1 MKAKN
6 SIMAGSANGFSFK
19 PREANKSYFK
29 HTYRVLHSEPWL
41 PDWGLKSLLKFQPQA
56 RSFTYL
62 LIVSADLYQLSSTV
76 WKKQYKKGTNMNYRG
91 THLFCAPLVNIDP
104 LFLMKICLDK
114 DILLS

>member
-62 LIVSADLYQLSSTV
+62 LIVSADLYQLTIFHCVEKTVQEGYKYELQRHSPLLCSPCEHRSTFLDE
-76 WKKQYKKGTNMNYRG
+76 N
-91 THLFCAPLVNIDP
+91 LFRQRYFA
-104 LFLMKICLDK
+104 
-114 DILLS
+114 